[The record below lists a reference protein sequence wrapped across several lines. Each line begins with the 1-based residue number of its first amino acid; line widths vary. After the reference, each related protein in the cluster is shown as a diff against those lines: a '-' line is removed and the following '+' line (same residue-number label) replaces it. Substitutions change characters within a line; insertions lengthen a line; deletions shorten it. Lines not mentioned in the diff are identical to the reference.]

1 MKQNIFSSIVLAAG
15 SGSRMRSST
24 PKVLH
29 KVGGET
35 LIGHVL
41 TTLKKAGSQSIC
53 LVTAPGMDLVRD
65 SLSSID
71 HAIQETP
78 LGTAHAVLAAE
89 KQIASYKNNILILCG
104 DTPLITEETVSCVLK
119 KGQDHDV
126 VILGMHD
133 YSENSYGRI
142 ITDEKGS
149 VEKIIEVRDCGEE
162 DLKITLCN
170 SGILLVRHEIA
181 LSLLKKIENK
191 NTKKEFY
198 LTDLIKIAR
207 KEGLSVGVVEG
218 DVEELQGINTQAE
231 LAEAEASFQKRKKKE
246 LLEKGVTFMD
256 PKTVYLSHDTQISS
270 DVLIEPHVFI
280 GAGVTLHS
288 GVHIR
293 AFSYLEGAIVHE
305 NSVIGP
311 FARIRPET
319 VVGEKCKIGNF
330 VEIKKTTLGE
340 NTKVSHLTYLGDA
353 VLGDSVNVGAG
364 TITCN
369 YDGYLKHK
377 TVIEDH
383 VFVGSNTALVAPVT
397 LEKGSM
403 IGAGSVITK
412 DVKQGEIALS
422 RPSQKNIRDGSKRFH
437 SKYSKKK

>member
-41 TTLKKAGSQSIC
+41 TTLKKAGAESIC
-53 LVTAPGMDLVRD
+53 LVTSPDMGLVRN
-65 SLSSID
+65 SLPSID

-89 KQIASYKNNILILCG
+89 KKISSYKNNILVLCG
-104 DTPLITEETVSCVLK
+104 DAPLITEETIKSVLK

-126 VILGMHD
+126 VILGMHT
-133 YSENSYGRI
+133 SSKNSYGRI

-149 VEKIIEVRDCGEE
+149 VEKTIEVRDCGEE
-162 DLKITLCN
+162 ELKITLCN
-170 SGILLVRHEIA
+170 SGILLVRHDIA
-181 LSLLKKIENK
+181 LPLLKKINNA

-198 LTDLIKIAR
+198 LTDLVKIAR
-207 KEGLSVGVVEG
+207 KEGFSVGVVEG
-218 DVEELQGINTQAE
+218 DEEELQGINTQAE
-231 LAEAEASFQKRKKKE
+231 LAEAEEAFQKRKKKE
-246 LLEKGVTFMD
+246 LLENGVTFMD

-270 DVLIEPHVFI
+270 NVLIEPHVFI
-280 GAGVTLHS
+280 GAGVILHS

-293 AFSYLEGAIVHE
+293 AFSYLEGVVVHE

-353 VLGDSVNVGAG
+353 ILGSSVNVGAG

-422 RPSQKNIRDGSKRFH
+422 RSSQKNIRDGSERFH
-437 SKYSKKK
+437 SKNSKKK